1 MGFPIEMGIPGNPV
15 GMGIRLQPGTGTGK
29 EWDWILHWMSCILL
43 RWKCPFG
50 PFAFN
55 KLIDWLMWGCEW
67 PLFPWEKFPRIYSR
81 RLASGWDL
89 CAVALFRFHRSLP
102 DMKFWRITVEIF
114 LSDIQS
120 TVNDVIE
127 FFLFF
132 NDCCPFSVHL
142 CFCCSTVDC
151 LHLHIVVLLCVFVNE
166 TGMEMA

>member
-1 MGFPIEMGIPGNPV
+1 
-15 GMGIRLQPGTGTGK
+15 
-29 EWDWILHWMSCILL
+29 MSCILL

-55 KLIDWLMWGCEW
+55 ELIDWLMWEWEW

-89 CAVALFRFHRSLP
+89 CAVALFRFHHSLP

-127 FFLFF
+127 FIFIFQRLLSVFRASVFLLL
-132 NDCCPFSVHL
+132 DCWLFAFTHC
-142 CFCCSTVDC
+142 CFAVRVCEWDGNGNGLMGIPWEWEEDLNSGNGNGKECE
-151 LHLHIVVLLCVFVNE
+151 L
-166 TGMEMA
+166 TGWEWEGKEM